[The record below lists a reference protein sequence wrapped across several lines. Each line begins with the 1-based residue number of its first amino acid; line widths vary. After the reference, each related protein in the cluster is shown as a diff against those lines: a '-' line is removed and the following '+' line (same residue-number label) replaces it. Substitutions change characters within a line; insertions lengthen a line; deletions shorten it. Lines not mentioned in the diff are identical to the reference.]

1 MLIQPT
7 QKAFRLKCSVRGKDM
22 KIISGS
28 KATEKGQEILDTIAS
43 IILQLKCINNDLEHE
58 FGDDVLTKKIGE
70 GFKNGSCKYSLRDRY
85 GVICDR
91 LLNTS
96 LSIAQDLGIDE
107 KEFRLAIDEAVGD
120 SRIYNGEYD
129 TYSAIS
135 PSEESLELEKG
146 IKRWWR
152 PK

>member
-1 MLIQPT
+1 
-7 QKAFRLKCSVRGKDM
+7 M

-28 KATEKGQEILDTIAS
+28 KVTEKAQEMLDTIAN
-43 IILQLKCINNDLEHE
+43 IILQLECINSDLEHE
-58 FGDDVLTKKIGE
+58 FGDEILTKKIGE
-70 GFKNGSCKYSLRDRY
+70 GFKDGACKYSLRDRY
-85 GVICDR
+85 GAICDR

-96 LSIAQDLGIDE
+96 LSIAQSLGVDE
-107 KEFRLAIDEAVGD
+107 KKFRLAIDEVVGD

-146 IKRWWR
+146 FKRWWK
-152 PK
+152 PKS